1 MLKQMFRSLRNTIA
15 SLLAAAT
22 LVVVPLAVPAF
33 VAADTGATIQSCLG
47 QGTSLTAPSD
57 AGTCDNSGVTAGAT
71 NVQSIIKTVINIFSF
86 VVGVVAVIMIIVGG
100 FRYITSGGDSGNVS
114 NAKNTIIYAII
125 GLVVVALAQL
135 IVQFVLNRV
144 TSTT

>member
-1 MLKQMFRSLRNTIA
+1 MLKQMFRSLRNTIV
-15 SLLAAAT
+15 SLLSAVT
-22 LVVVPLAVPAF
+22 LVAVPLAVPAL
-33 VAADTGATIQSCLG
+33 VAADAPTIQSCLG